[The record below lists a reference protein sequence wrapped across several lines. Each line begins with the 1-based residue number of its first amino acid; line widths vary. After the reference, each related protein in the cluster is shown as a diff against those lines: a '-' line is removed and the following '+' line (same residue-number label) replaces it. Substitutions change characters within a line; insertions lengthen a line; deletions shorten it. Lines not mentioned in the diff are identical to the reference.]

1 MGSPNRRP
9 EIGHSPPVFWMKNK
23 DDTSALDS
31 LPNELALEPYLDFR
45 REALREREQA
55 PIGKPLFNMQNL
67 YNFWS
72 HFLIRNFNAPM
83 YEEFRKLAIEDASTR
98 DSPTGIQSLMQYYD
112 EALLGHR
119 TILEDNIARHYIDF
133 VQTEDKSQDRPAFK
147 KLRAA
152 WRNGAFN
159 HKNRHKIVK
168 IVDDDLRAELDR

>member
-1 MGSPNRRP
+1 
-9 EIGHSPPVFWMKNK
+9 MKNK

-31 LPNELALEPYLDFR
+31 LPNELALESYLEFR

-55 PIGKPLFNMQNL
+55 PSGKPLSNLQNL

-83 YEEFRKLAIEDASTR
+83 YEEFRKLALEDLMIRQSST
-98 DSPTGIQSLMQYYD
+98 GMQSLMQYYD

-119 TILEDNIARHYIDF
+119 TILEDSIAHHYVEL
-133 VQTEDKSQDRPAFK
+133 VQNEDKTQDRPAFK

-168 IVDDDLRAELDR
+168 TIDDDLKAELDR